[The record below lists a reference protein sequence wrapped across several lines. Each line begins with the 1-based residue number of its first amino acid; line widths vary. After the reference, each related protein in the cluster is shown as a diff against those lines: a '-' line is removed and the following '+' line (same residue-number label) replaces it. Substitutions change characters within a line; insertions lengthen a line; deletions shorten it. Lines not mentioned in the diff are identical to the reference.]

1 VCGYYEEKAFDYL
14 TILFLNLT
22 AIIAP
27 RITTIAATIPEK
39 KQQTRRLYIP
49 EIDELKLTRTNSRD
63 RSSF

>member
-1 VCGYYEEKAFDYL
+1 MKKRKFTD
-14 TILFLNLT
+14 ILFLKLT
-22 AIIAP
+22 AIVAS

-49 EIDELKLTRTNSRD
+49 EIDELKLTRTNSRH